1 MSDLKQAIL
10 DAKYIDMI
18 ELGDYIVRDCWI
30 PDVDLEGNLMPQ
42 ANEFAAAIFRWAAQV
57 QQQED
62 TPALEPRKQPSRPH
76 KKE

>member
-1 MSDLKQAIL
+1 MSELKRAIL
-10 DAKYIDMI
+10 EAKYVDMI

-57 QQQED
+57 QQQD
-62 TPALEPRKQPSRPH
+62 GSPLPPPSKPPAKPQ